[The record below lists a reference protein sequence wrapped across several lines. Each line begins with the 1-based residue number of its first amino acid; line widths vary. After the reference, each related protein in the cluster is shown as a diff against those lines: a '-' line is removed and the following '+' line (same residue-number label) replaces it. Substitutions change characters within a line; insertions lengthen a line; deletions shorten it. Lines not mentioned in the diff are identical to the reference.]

1 MSAREER
8 KAKNMRLLCEIGG
21 LALVGLL
28 ILFLVTDMTMM
39 RVGQIRKKRIC
50 RRKAW

>member
-1 MSAREER
+1 MPAR
-8 KAKNMRLLCEIGG
+8 AGG
-21 LALVGLL
+21 KGVKIRGYYVRQAGLL